1 MHARYVSYAGCY
13 LQNTSG
19 INSFLKW
26 GVGIL
31 FAFVLL
37 VSTNEALDAQSSP
50 TRFYYYQGTRI
61 PLNLN
66 LRLVAVRFRAS
77 VSSATQKRIV
87 EAAGDVETF
96 DTRVESPVGGLA
108 FVNLRA
114 GRDPIAAVAR
124 LRASSEVQFASPVY
138 DVESVQLA
146 ETDEF
151 LARFPEHFS
160 ETDIAQLNQTHQVSI
175 ARILPHSNRV
185 LILKP
190 NAGNARSARELAN
203 VYFESGA
210 VEFAEP
216 NFVLRAPP
224 PPPPLAAGTT
234 ELAPSDSHF
243 NLQWSLKNT
252 QQFQGAGQGAD
263 IKATN
268 AWDVTQGANSIKIAV
283 IDEGV
288 TASHAEL
295 SGKVLTGYNAL
306 NGGSNTN
313 PKTNDH
319 HGTSI
324 AGVIAANSDNSA
336 GIAGVCWFCQIL
348 PVKVAETDSQGNWV
362 TTTATLA
369 AGIDWAWQN
378 GADVLNNSWTMN
390 APSDSVQLAIINAR
404 FGGRGGKGSTIVF
417 ASGNQD
423 ASSVAFPAS
432 LNSYVIAVGA
442 TNWCDQRKTPTNN
455 ACNNNNASWGSN
467 YGTALDLVAPGEA
480 IYTTCNGNQCTNGN
494 YTYTSGTSLAAP
506 LVSGTAAL
514 LYTLNPN
521 LTPVQVQEALQN
533 GAKDLNTTG
542 RDNESGYGRLDAYRS
557 LASLFNVTL
566 KVNNAKKFV
575 HPGETVE
582 YMLKY
587 SNTGSAAMNNTQ
599 IFVPIPADTLYV
611 SSTPAFTQHSSSVY
625 RLDLG
630 TLASNATGTAIFRIQ
645 FQPSAAGK
653 VITLTADITGAF
665 PESNMQDNTGK
676 NSARGIL
683 RDLFLPFLQY
693 RVP

>member
-1 MHARYVSYAGCY
+1 MFFH
-13 LQNTSG
+13 T
-19 INSFLKW
+19 LKIVRW
-26 GVGIL
+26 LGIL
-31 FAFVLL
+31 SAFLWL
-37 VSTNEALDAQSSP
+37 VSSHAALDAQSGP
-50 TRFYYYQGTRI
+50 NQFYYYQGTRV
-61 PLNLN
+61 PLNVNPKLI
-66 LRLVAVRFRAS
+66 AVRFRAS
-77 VSSATQKRIV
+77 VSSDAQKKIIEATGDIENF
-87 EAAGDVETF
+87 EA
-96 DTRVESPVGGLA
+96 RVNSPLGGLV
-108 FVNLRA
+108 FLKLRA
-114 GRDPIAAVAR
+114 GRDSLAAATR
-124 LRASSEVQFASPVY
+124 LRANSEVEFVSSVY

-146 ETDEF
+146 ETNEF
-151 LARFPEHFS
+151 LARFS
-160 ETDIAQLNQTHQVSI
+160 ETVSESEIARINQTHNVSL
-175 ARILPHSNRV
+175 ARALPNSKRV
-185 LILKP
+185 LVLKP
-190 NAGNARSARELAN
+190 NAGNVRSARELAN

-224 PPPPLAAGTT
+224 PPLPLAVGTT
-234 ELAPSDSHF
+234 ELAPSDSNF

-252 QQFQGAGQGAD
+252 QQFQGALQGAD

-268 AWDVTQGANSIKIAV
+268 AWDVTQGVNSIKIAV

-295 SGKVLTGYNAL
+295 MGKVLTGYNAL
-306 NGGSNTN
+306 NGSNNTI

-319 HGTSI
+319 HGTGI
-324 AGVIAANSDNSA
+324 AGVIAAHSDNSA

-404 FGGRGGKGSTIVF
+404 FGGRGGKGSTIIF
-417 ASGNQD
+417 ASGNQN
-423 ASSVAFPAS
+423 ASTVAFPAT

-480 IYTTCNGNQCTNGN
+480 IYTTCNGNQCTNGT

-506 LVSGTAAL
+506 LVSGTVAL
-514 LYTLNPN
+514 LYALNPN
-521 LTPVQVQEALQN
+521 LTPDKVQDALQN
-533 GAKDLNTTG
+533 GAQDLYATG

-557 LASLFNVTL
+557 LAALFNL
-566 KVNNAKKFV
+566 KLNVNNSKKFV
-575 HPGETVE
+575 RVNETVE
-582 YMLKY
+582 YVLKY
-587 SNTGSAAMNNTQ
+587 SNTGSAATNNTQ
-599 IFVPIPADTLYV
+599 IFATLPADTTYV
-611 SSTPAFTQHSSSVY
+611 SSTPSFTHQGGNVY

-630 TLASNATGTAIFRIQ
+630 TVGSNTVGTAKFRIQ

-653 VITLTADITGAF
+653 LITLTASISSPA
-665 PESNMQDNTGK
+665 PESNTNDNTGK
-676 NSARGIL
+676 NSARVIL
-683 RDLFLPFLQY
+683 RDVFLPFIQN